1 LINKPTVC
9 AQKRNVKVLCVTCSP
24 KNQRQLKKQSRRLS
38 LKNLMMMPAKKRQS
52 RRPLQKK
59 LLPRKPLRKKLL
71 QVKTLQKNLRLM

>member
-38 LKNLMMMPAKKRQS
+38 PKNLMMPAKKSQS
-52 RRPLQKK
+52 RR
-59 LLPRKPLRKKLL
+59 LL
-71 QVKTLQKNLRLM
+71 